1 MTIKNLAIVFPGQ
14 GSQYVG
20 MGKDF
25 YDKFDLVK
33 EYFSIMNSAKNK
45 DISDM
50 IFNGSP
56 EDLKQTEIAQ
66 ISIYTLSI
74 AIFELLKIKNIIP
87 SFVAGHSLGEYT
99 ALTAS
104 EVFSFKDGINLVS
117 KRGEFIKNACNIHK
131 GGMFAVIGM
140 EEEKINEIVAQLV
153 DKKIEIEIAN
163 YNSPGQIVLSY
174 KGDTST
180 VKEITDCFNNNGAKR
195 LIELNVSGPFHSS
208 FMNTA
213 SESLK
218 IELEKIDLKNPKIP
232 IVFNYNANEEN
243 DIFKMKNCILNQVNH
258 SVQWIKTVNYFVNNG
273 IDTIIEVGPGKV
285 LSGLNKKIDK
295 NLKIY
300 NIENLETFESVVN
313 VIE

>member
-33 EYFSIMNSAKNK
+33 EYFSIMNSVKNK
-45 DISDM
+45 DISDI
-50 IFNGSP
+50 IFNGSS

-104 EVFSFKDGINLVS
+104 EVFSLKDGINLVS
-117 KRGEFIKNACNIHK
+117 KRGEFIKNACNNHK
-131 GGMFAVIGM
+131 GGMFAVIVM

-218 IELEKIDLKNPKIP
+218 IKLEKIEEKHPKIP

-243 DIFKMKNCILNQVNH
+243 DK
-258 SVQWIKTVNYFVNNG
+258 
-273 IDTIIEVGPGKV
+273 
-285 LSGLNKKIDK
+285 
-295 NLKIY
+295 
-300 NIENLETFESVVN
+300 
-313 VIE
+313 